1 MRKISILLVLVLSVC
16 FCGCNGGTKMK
27 SEKIVNENNKKL
39 LDEWVLSN
47 KLIKECKPA
56 WTFNY
61 ERAKEK
67 GLSDDGKTFNDKY
80 FYIQAAYKFVLSK
93 YLRDNMGL
101 GEYDEQISKCE
112 LKFIEA
118 KDDKKTI
125 FQKNNPSGMKFIF
138 IRSNIYV
145 ENLSKEDIKTI
156 EDALLNSDDITKDIL
171 GIVKD
176 TYKDVLSCVRED
188 EGNKEHEIIY
198 EDGAL
203 YHGKALNTAL
213 VIGIADA
220 YEWDDKGSLVNTQ
233 NERLKEE
240 YIKKLAEEIT
250 KEYIDKL
257 QMPVK
262 IFIYK

>member
-1 MRKISILLVLVLSVC
+1 MRKLCILLVLVLSVC
-16 FCGCNGGTKMK
+16 FCGCDGETKMK

-47 KLIKECKPA
+47 KDIKKCKPA

-61 ERAKEK
+61 KRAKKK

-80 FYIQAAYKFVLSK
+80 FYIQAAYKLALSK
-93 YLRDNMGL
+93 YLKENIGL
-101 GEYDEQISKCE
+101 VEYDEQISKSE

-118 KDDKKTI
+118 KDDKKSI
-125 FQKNNPSGMKFIF
+125 FQKNNPSGMKFFF
-138 IRSNIYV
+138 IRSNIYA

-171 GIVKD
+171 CIVKD

-188 EGNKEHEIIY
+188 EGNKEHKIIY
-198 EDGAL
+198 EAGAL
-203 YHGKALNTAL
+203 YYGEALNTAL
-213 VIGIADA
+213 VIGVADS
-220 YEWDDKGSLVNTQ
+220 YEFNDEGNFVSIE
-233 NERLKEE
+233 NEKLKEE
-240 YIKKLAEEIT
+240 YIKKLSEQIMTEFS
-250 KEYIDKL
+250 DKL
-257 QMPVK
+257 QMPVQ

>member
-1 MRKISILLVLVLSVC
+1 MRKISILLVLVLSIC

-27 SEKIVNENNKKL
+27 SEKIVNDSNKKL
-39 LDEWVLSN
+39 LDQWVLSN
-47 KLIKECKPA
+47 KDIKECKPS

-61 ERAKEK
+61 DRAKEK
-67 GLSDDGKTFNDKY
+67 GLSEDGKTFNDKY
-80 FYIQAAYKFVLSK
+80 FYIQAAYKLALSK
-93 YLRDNMGL
+93 YLKENMGL
-101 GEYDEQISKCE
+101 SEYDDQISKCE

-118 KDDKKTI
+118 KNDKKSI
-125 FQKNNPSGMKFIF
+125 YQINNPSGMKFFF

-145 ENLSKEDIKTI
+145 ENLSKKDIKAI
-156 EDALLNSDDITKDIL
+156 EDALLNSNDITKDIL
-171 GIVKD
+171 GIVKN
-176 TYKDVLSCVRED
+176 TYKNVLSCVSED

-198 EDGAL
+198 EAGAL
-203 YHGKALNTAL
+203 YNREALNTAL

-250 KEYIDKL
+250 KEFSDKL